1 MFYWN
6 YKHHYR
12 LWNEDERFCIL
23 CEIAPHWF
31 PPFLKCINFV
41 LNIIVP
47 LYLYMQLQ
55 LSWLQL
61 GIAFIVFDLALI
73 LFEQFILLTIPYA
86 IANLPSKAIA
96 EWQYYGLKRR
106 LERAKDK
113 MDLIRKTECEECS
126 YYSHRR
132 ATCLSCKQVRRL
144 FVFTEAL
151 EASIEAAEARVS
163 SFSKSTKTNTPAP
176 TTTPVEPVKAS
187 QPDRSLAQ
195 YFNNIS
201 ERCQTLINEHRFD
214 FLIPI
219 RKSCD
224 SLVYILQKNPAG
236 DSCVTGELCRKLDL
250 HMEFCETISEMSPD
264 ARVQYMNDAKT
275 VTRTLHD
282 QMQQCAINANKAQSV
297 KKSPEDI
304 LAQILSEKETTN
316 A

>member
-31 PPFLKCINFV
+31 PPFLKFINFV

-61 GIAFIVFDLALI
+61 GIAFIVFDVALT

-106 LERAKDK
+106 FERAKDK
-113 MDLIRKTECEECS
+113 MDLIRKTECEDCR

-132 ATCLSCKQVRRL
+132 ASCLSCKHVSRL

-151 EASIEAAEARVS
+151 ESSVEAAEKRVS
-163 SFSKSTKTNTPAP
+163 SFAKKTNTSVPAA
-176 TTTPVEPVKAS
+176 TTPLTEAVQAVESDKS
-187 QPDRSLAQ
+187 ISR
-195 YFNNIS
+195 YFDNICQ
-201 ERCQTLINEHRFD
+201 RCQDLINEQRFD

-224 SLVYILQKNPAG
+224 SLSYILKKNPAG
-236 DSCVTGELCRKLDL
+236 DECVTGELCRKLDL
-250 HMEFCETISEMSPD
+250 HMELCESLRDMSPD
-264 ARVQYMNDAKT
+264 ARQQYMTDVKT
-275 VTRTLHD
+275 VTRQLNEQLQH
-282 QMQQCAINANKAQSV
+282 CAIQANKAQSV

-304 LAQILSEKETTN
+304 LTQILSEKETTN

>member
-6 YKHHYR
+6 YKRHYR
-12 LWNEDERFCIL
+12 LWNADERFCIL
-23 CEIAPHWF
+23 YEIAPHWF
-31 PPFLKCINFV
+31 PPFLKFINFS

-47 LYLYMQLQ
+47 LYLYMQLH

-61 GIAFIVFDLALI
+61 GIAFIAFDLALI
-73 LFEQFILLTIPYA
+73 LFEQFILLTIPWA
-86 IANLPSKAIA
+86 IANIPNKAIA
-96 EWQYYGLKRR
+96 EWQLKGLKHRSA
-106 LERAKDK
+106 RAKDK
-113 MDLIRKTECEECS
+113 MSLIRKTECDDCN
-126 YYSHRR
+126 YYSYRR
-132 ATCLSCKQVRRL
+132 DGCLSCKQVRRL
-144 FVFTEAL
+144 YVFIQDL

-163 SFSKSTKTNTPAP
+163 SFNKPTKTNTPTT

-224 SLVYILQKNPAG
+224 SLGYILQKNPAG

-250 HMEFCETISEMSPD
+250 HMEFCETIGEMSPD
-264 ARVQYMNDAKT
+264 ARVQYLNDAKT